1 MLALKEFG
9 ITEVSTNYAL
19 FEVTVENGL
28 IRQRRLAER
37 FDNLAQRIG
46 LASRYYIKNTQSNQ
60 QLVPEEMSSELQ
72 RESVVNI
79 LSLNCQVHLVVVV
92 VDVDVVASK
101 PSNSQLQYILLL
113 LFYFFY
119 VIVAAVVDVI
129 CCIFWTL
136 EDHKSPVGFFLGY
149 GTV

>member
-101 PSNSQLQYILLL
+101 PSNSQLRCILLL
-113 LFYFFY
+113 L
-119 VIVAAVVDVI
+119 
-129 CCIFWTL
+129 L
-136 EDHKSPVGFFLGY
+136 LFFLCYSRCGCRCY
-149 GTV
+149 LFFLLDTQRSQIASWLLS